1 VLPISTYTDCELLQ
15 AIRQDDKKA
24 FTELCR
30 RHWKKVYA
38 MTYARVRSEDSAKE
52 IVQDLFIS
60 LWEKRSTLLVNH
72 LSAYLYAAVKNRVLN
87 YIDAQIVRKKHWDYY
102 RRLIPE
108 QDRVTENDVELNELM
123 EAIEIGVDHLPEK
136 SKRVFMLNRLEG
148 RSITEIANI
157 LNLSEKAIHYH
168 LRQSVKKLRLHLKD
182 YILTVSLLLDI
193 FF

>member
-1 VLPISTYTDCELLQ
+1 VLPISTHTDCELLQ
-15 AIRQDDKKA
+15 AIRQDDKEA

-38 MTYARVRSEDSAKE
+38 MTYARVRSDDPAKE

-60 LWEKRSTLLVNH
+60 LWEKRSTLVINH

-87 YIDAQIVRKKHWDYY
+87 YIDSQIVRKKHWDYY
-102 RRLIPE
+102 KRLIPE

-123 EAIEIGVDHLPEK
+123 EAIEIGVDDLPEK
-136 SKRVFMLNRLEG
+136 SKRVFTLNRLEG

-193 FF
+193 LF